1 MKEIFSELNKSVAA
15 EFIAANLDLGMYPKS
30 HKHFPIVYE
39 ERTEYMNGWND
50 AIKAMT
56 EAVSKGLDKFRKDS
70 DLALLVLADV
80 GFFNG
85 DEYLL
90 NMNDTFHYARADCE
104 EVGSEDLGEV
114 ARLFKTYGYGGL
126 TYWVS
131 KKRNEKSQIPQVQN
145 SIEEISLLEEKRNIL
160 IQERLNKK
168 A

>member
-30 HKHFPIVYE
+30 HE
-39 ERTEYMNGWND
+39 GERAEYMNGWND
-50 AIKAMT
+50 AIKAIT
-56 EAVSKGLDKFRKDS
+56 EAIYKGLDKFRKDS

-90 NMNDTFHYARADCE
+90 IVNDTFDYACADCE

-114 ARLFKTYGYGGL
+114 TRLFKTYGYGGL

-131 KKRNEKSQIPQVQN
+131 KKRNEKSNIPQVQ
-145 SIEEISLLEEKRNIL
+145 SCIEEISLLEEKRK
-160 IQERLNKK
+160 ERLNKK